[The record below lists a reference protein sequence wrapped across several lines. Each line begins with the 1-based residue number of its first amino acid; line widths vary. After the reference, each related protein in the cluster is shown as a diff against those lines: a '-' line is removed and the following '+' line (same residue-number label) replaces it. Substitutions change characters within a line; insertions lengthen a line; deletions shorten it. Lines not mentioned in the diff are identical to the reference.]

1 MKKIRLFIFGLLA
14 LAIFSSNNSF
24 AQQLLHETF
33 SYPLPAFIG
42 GNGDAGSSSNNWTTH
57 SVTTGQTTT
66 IDLIAGS
73 LNYTGLAASA
83 GDKLYFFSNANAT
96 SRDVNTPITT
106 TSTVCYYSALIN
118 IIDNTQIGATNP
130 DYFMCLGATAGTSVT
145 TLGARLGIKSV
156 NTGANYRLSILNTS
170 GGTPV
175 YTEYTQDLN
184 FGTTYLVVV
193 KYDRS
198 TTPTTAYLWI
208 NPSSLGG
215 AEPAGS
221 VSNNSGTNT
230 FTAFASMCL
239 RNSSTTPKAEI
250 DEIRVGATWA
260 DVTPICATPAQPS
273 VITGASAPTQ
283 GTSEIY
289 TVDNVAGV
297 TYAWTF
303 PADWVPT
310 PSTTNSITVTVGLN
324 AGDVTCTPSNAC
336 GAGTVRTLAV
346 TPIPNAINEY
356 TNNNIISVFP
366 NPTIGLVTLTFKGL
380 NNNVKLQLH
389 NVLGSIVFTTNF
401 NAKSDVFTKTLDL
414 SKYPSGMYY
423 IQVVNNGKTYV
434 QKIVKQ

>member
-14 LAIFSSNNSF
+14 LAVFSSNNSF

-33 SYPLPAFIG
+33 SYPLPAYIG
-42 GNGDAGSSSNNWTTH
+42 GNGNAGSSSNNWTTH

-73 LNYTGLAASA
+73 LTYTGLEASA

-118 IIDNTQIGATNP
+118 IIDNVQINATTP
-130 DYFMCLGATAGTSVT
+130 DYFMCLGASAGTSVT

-156 NTGANYRLSILNTS
+156 NTGANYRLSILNIS
-170 GGTPV
+170 GGTPI
-175 YTEYTQDLN
+175 YTDFETDLN

-193 KYDRS
+193 KYDKN
-198 TTPTTAYLWI
+198 TTPTTAYLWV
-208 NPSSLGG
+208 NPASLGG
-215 AEPAGS
+215 AEPAGY
-221 VSNNSGTNT
+221 VSNNSGTGT
-230 FTAFASMCL
+230 FSTYASMCL
-239 RNSSTTPKAEI
+239 RNSRTTPKADI

-260 DVTPICATPAQPS
+260 DVTPT
-273 VITGASAPTQ
+273 
-283 GTSEIY
+283 
-289 TVDNVAGV
+289 
-297 TYAWTF
+297 
-303 PADWVPT
+303 
-310 PSTTNSITVTVGLN
+310 
-324 AGDVTCTPSNAC
+324 DV
-336 GAGTVRTLAV
+336 
-346 TPIPNAINEY
+346 AINEY

-366 NPTIGLVTLTFKGL
+366 NPTLGLVTLTFKGL